1 MNQQSLCKKWGSLA
15 EMTINAD
22 NNMLRDSQGQ
32 FAMGCKPEEET
43 FWIELLLSFGAC
55 VQQVGK
61 VGDATKA

>member
-1 MNQQSLCKKWGSLA
+1 
-15 EMTINAD
+15 MTINAD